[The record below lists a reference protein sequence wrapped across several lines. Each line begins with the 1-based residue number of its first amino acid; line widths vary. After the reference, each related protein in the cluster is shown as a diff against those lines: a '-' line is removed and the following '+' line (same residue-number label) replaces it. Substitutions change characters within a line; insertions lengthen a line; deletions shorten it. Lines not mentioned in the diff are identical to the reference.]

1 MADHAEEPETTEPEK
16 GHAGTGGE
24 RASSRAGGTADTD
37 ESVDSDHSVDASLEE
52 LLNRKERRGK
62 LAEEA
67 DEDALLEAMEDRDT
81 RASESLTVK
90 VVPPRSTEFTCR
102 GCFLLKHRSQ
112 LKDAKGML
120 CNDCA

>member
-1 MADHAEEPETTEPEK
+1 MAEHAEEPERSEPEEPEEE
-16 GHAGTGGE
+16 AEEEEGE
-24 RASSRAGGTADTD
+24 PASSGEDEDAD
-37 ESVDSDHSVDASLEE
+37 ESVDESLEQ
-52 LLNRKERRGK
+52 LLNRKERKGK

-90 VVPPRSTEFTCR
+90 VIPPQPTEFTCR

-112 LKDAKGML
+112 LKDAKRML